1 MNYKLILSIS
11 KSLLLAR
18 WKQTLIAAIGVT
30 FSITMFI
37 TLLSFMTGLNDLLDG
52 LILNRTPHIR
62 LFNDIK
68 PTKNQPIDLTKV
80 FINDHNFIN
89 SIKSGNSRQE
99 IYNSGSIEKALRND
113 VRVLGFAPK
122 ITAQVFFNDGTIDIT
137 GIINGIDVLAESKLF
152 FFTDYVTSG
161 NAIDIKNV
169 SNSIILGKGLAD
181 KLLTNIGDVV
191 QITTSRGDRLPLKVV
206 GLFQSGLLDFD
217 KTQSYASL
225 ATVQK
230 LLGKSNS
237 YITDIQVKLKDI
249 KMAPAMAKE
258 FSRIYGT
265 DAEDIQTS
273 NSQFETGSFVRTLIS
288 YTVGITLLIVAGF
301 GIYNILNMLI
311 YEKMDAIAILKATG
325 FAGLDVKQIF
335 ISIALSIGIFGGMMG
350 LLVGFLL
357 SSLIDQIPFNTA
369 ALPTITTYPIN
380 YNPVFYLIAIIFSI
394 ITTYLA
400 GLFPAR
406 KASKVDPVIIIRGK

>member
-80 FINDHNFIN
+80 FINDYNFIN

-99 IYNSGSIEKALRND
+99 IYNSGSIEKALHND

-335 ISIALSIGIFGGMMG
+335 ISIALSIGIFGGMIG
-350 LLVGFLL
+350 LLFGFLL